1 MLLAIYLNDHLAG
14 ATVGRDL
21 AKRAAGRNRNSDYG
35 PFLERL
41 AREVAEDRESLVAI
55 MRALDVKID
64 PLKAIASWGV
74 EKVGRLKLNGRLF
87 GYSPLSRLVE
97 LEGITL
103 GVYGKRALWRS
114 LQQVDPER
122 PAIAGRDLSELL
134 ARAERQLEELELH
147 RQRAAVEA
155 LVHN

>member
-1 MLLAIYLNDHLAG
+1 MLLKIYLNDHLAG

-21 AKRAAGRNRNSDYG
+21 ARRAAGHNRNSDYG

-55 MRALDVKID
+55 MRDLDVKID
-64 PLKAIASWGV
+64 PLKVIAGWGV
-74 EKVGRLKLNGRLF
+74 EKVGRFKLNGRLL

-97 LEGITL
+97 LEGIAL

-114 LQQVDPER
+114 LQQLYPQR
-122 PAIAGRDLSELL
+122 PGIAGRNLSDLL

-147 RQRAAVEA
+147 RQRASTEA
-155 LVHN
+155 LTSN